1 MKFLSLI
8 RHNLLGYAVLCFLF
22 FVLATNAS
30 ASQASITDRLEE
42 LDKIKVRDNSR
53 FNAGL
58 EELAHEYTSFSD
70 YETGYFNILRGY
82 QSLFNAD
89 YPQAREYLNNVLRY
103 QQSEQLL
110 FRANMLAVNLF
121 MLSKSYTE
129 AFVHLDQIAS
139 RLNQMND
146 QLLKEGGYGILAL
159 AYNQLG
165 NYELGLN
172 YALNYERMAK
182 TDKGK
187 CYSGV
192 YKVESYLW
200 SNKDQEFR
208 NEIDNVINF
217 CQQHEEFVVVG
228 IARAYQL
235 RFMLKNNH
243 YDEALEYY
251 QQHYDALVATR
262 YPTLIA
268 EYLAMGSK
276 LYLHLGEFGSARELA
291 ERSISMVSANEASLP
306 FVSAYESLYQIAKEQ
321 QQFED
326 ALKFYEK
333 YSSANRAYSD
343 LKTQQQLAYYLA
355 RGEIE
360 VKNQRIELL
369 DKDNELLYLQQQLY
383 RNEVR
388 NSRVVLGLFSVLLI
402 ILAILAYRGLSGRKR
417 FKLIAESDL
426 LTGISNRY
434 HFTSQA
440 RTALEYCQTNEQP
453 AALILFDLDNFK
465 AINEEHG
472 HAAGDWTLQQVVKIC
487 RNFMRNND
495 VFGRIGGEEFAVLLP
510 SCQADKAVLLAE
522 ICRDAISGIETDTA
536 GHKFKLS
543 ASFGVSSSDLSG
555 YNLKQLL
562 ADADAAMYKAKQSER
577 EKVVAFS

>member
-1 MKFLSLI
+1 M
-8 RHNLLGYAVLCFLF
+8 RCNLLGYAAFCFLLLG
-22 FVLATNAS
+22 VAVGIDAS
-30 ASQASITDRLEE
+30 TVDITERLEE

-58 EELAHEYTSFSD
+58 DELAHQSSSFSD
-70 YETGYFNILRGY
+70 YQSGYFNILRGY
-82 QSLFNAD
+82 QSLFNAN
-89 YPQAREYLNNVLRY
+89 YPQARDYLNQVLRY

-121 MLSKSYTE
+121 MLSKSYAE

-139 RLNQMND
+139 RLNHIND
-146 QLLKEGGYGILAL
+146 QFLKEGGYGILAL

-172 YALNYERMAK
+172 YALNYERMTK

-200 SNKDQEFR
+200 SNKDQEFK
-208 NEIDNVINF
+208 NEIDDVIRF
-217 CQQHEEFVVVG
+217 CQQHEELVVVG

-235 RFMLKNNH
+235 RFMLKNHN
-243 YDEALEYY
+243 YDEAFLYY
-251 QQHYDALVATR
+251 QQHYDALISTR

-268 EYLAMGSK
+268 EYLTMGST
-276 LYLHLGEFGSARELA
+276 LYLNLKDFGTARKLSEQA
-291 ERSISMVSANEASLP
+291 ISMVSTNEASLP
-306 FVSAYESLYQIAKEQ
+306 LVSAYESLYQIAKEQ
-321 QQFED
+321 GQFEE
-326 ALKFYEK
+326 ALQFYEK

-369 DKDNELLYLQQQLY
+369 DKDNELLYLQQRLY

-402 ILAILAYRGLSGRKR
+402 ILAIFAYKGLSGRKR

-465 AINEEHG
+465 AINEENG
-472 HAAGDWTLQQVVKIC
+472 HAAGDWALQQIVKIC

-522 ICRDAISGIETDTA
+522 ICRDAIAGIETDTA